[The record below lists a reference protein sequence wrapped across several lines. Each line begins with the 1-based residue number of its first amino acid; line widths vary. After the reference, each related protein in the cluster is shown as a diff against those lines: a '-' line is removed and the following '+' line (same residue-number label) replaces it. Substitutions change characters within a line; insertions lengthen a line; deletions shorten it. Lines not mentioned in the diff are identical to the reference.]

1 MTHLWVAGLNG
12 GMGEPLEI
20 IAWLAALAGL
30 IYAGMVF
37 LGPTGWA
44 IVLCLL
50 LLSALFA
57 VSPIGRA

>member
-1 MTHLWVAGLNG
+1 
-12 GMGEPLEI
+12 MGEPLEI

-50 LLSALFA
+50 LLSAIFA
-57 VSPIGRA
+57 ASPIGRA